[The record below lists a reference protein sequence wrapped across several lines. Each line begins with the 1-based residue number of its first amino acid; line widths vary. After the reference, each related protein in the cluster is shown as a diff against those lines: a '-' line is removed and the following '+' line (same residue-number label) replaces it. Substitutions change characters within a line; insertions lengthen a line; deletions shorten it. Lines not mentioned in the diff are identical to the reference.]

1 MNNDIIKLLELEC
14 FRPNIK
20 SINVTKENNTIFCYV
35 TLNRSTSFCPFCG
48 GVNLSIKE
56 YRIRKIK
63 HSVINRSS
71 CYLIYRARR
80 YKCKYCNSTFYEKN
94 PFSNR
99 YDKCSTYTILKI
111 LLELKDHTKTFTSV
125 ARDLFL
131 SPTAVIKIFDDCV
144 DYNRT
149 RLPEIICFDEVY
161 TSKKLYNKY
170 AFIMAD
176 FFKSKIIEVYSSRRK
191 DKLTQN
197 FSVIP
202 KEERDN
208 VKYIII
214 DMWESYKDLA
224 KIYFKNAKIAVD
236 SFHVIQHLNNAM
248 IAIRLKIMRKF
259 DKRSKSLLA
268 NDEYYYMLRKFHY
281 FFVKDYGKI
290 YDGLIEIRK
299 FRTKWTKD
307 FIRKYL
313 LSIDEDLT
321 YAYYLK
327 EEYREFSL
335 TANYETCD
343 DEFES
348 LIDKF
353 TNSHLEEFREFGKL
367 LIHWKE
373 NIKNSFIRI
382 NNKRLSNGPIEGIN
396 SKVKTMMKEANG
408 FINFSR
414 FRNRVIYS
422 INKDVPFKNIK

>member
-1 MNNDIIKLLELEC
+1 M
-14 FRPNIK
+14 
-20 SINVTKENNTIFCYV
+20 KE
-35 TLNRSTSFCPFCG
+35 
-48 GVNLSIKE
+48 
-56 YRIRKIK
+56 
-63 HSVINRSS
+63 
-71 CYLIYRARR
+71 
-80 YKCKYCNSTFYEKN
+80 
-94 PFSNR
+94 
-99 YDKCSTYTILKI
+99 
-111 LLELKDHTKTFTSV
+111 HTRTFTSV
-125 ARDLFL
+125 ANDLFL
-131 SPTAVIKIFDDCV
+131 NVKTVINIFDKYV

-191 DKLTQN
+191 DRLTQN
-197 FSVIP
+197 FSTIP

-208 VKYIII
+208 VRYIII